1 MFPLSH
7 MLKSFVRTGT
17 LKVIDADGKTHVFA
31 GKPGGP
37 DVTMRLTDP
46 LALPQAVLQ
55 SRAATPAK
63 PTWTAACASRTRR
76 CGIS

>member
-17 LKVIDADGKTHVFA
+17 LKVIDAAGKTHVFA

-37 DVTMRLTDP
+37 DVTMRITDP
-46 LALPQAVLQ
+46 TLYRKLFFNPELNAGEA
-55 SRAATPAK
+55 RDI
-63 PTWTAACASRTRR
+63 
-76 CGIS
+76 GIVR

>member
-7 MLKSFVRTGT
+7 MLKSFVRIGT

-37 DVTMRLTDP
+37 NVTMRLTD
-46 LALPQAVLQ
+46 
-55 SRAATPAK
+55 
-63 PTWTAACASRTRR
+63 RTLYRKLFFNPELNAGEAYMDGR
-76 CGIS
+76 

>member
-37 DVTMRLTDP
+37 DVTMRLTDRRSIASCSSIP
-46 LALPQAVLQ
+46 
-55 SRAATPAK
+55 SSTPAK
-63 PTWTAACASRTRR
+63 PTWTAA
-76 CGIS
+76 